1 MRVRCKGVA
10 SLAERGVKDNRLSR
24 GETHL
29 PHPNTA
35 VTILIMG
42 NHIKIKKL
50 YRATAER
57 GTDMTE
63 ALKTAFTTAT
73 TQMQTDVVGMLEV
86 ALPAGLAIFGIGFA
100 IRKGLGFF
108 KSIA

>member
-1 MRVRCKGVA
+1 MQREEQKTVA
-10 SLAERGVKDNRLSR
+10 FA

-29 PHPNTA
+29 PHPYTA
-35 VTILIMG
+35 VTIPTG

>member
-1 MRVRCKGVA
+1 
-10 SLAERGVKDNRLSR
+10 
-24 GETHL
+24 
-29 PHPNTA
+29 
-35 VTILIMG
+35 
-42 NHIKIKKL
+42 
-50 YRATAER
+50 
-57 GTDMTE
+57 MTE

-73 TQMQTDVVGMLEV
+73 TQMQTDVVGMLDV

>member
-1 MRVRCKGVA
+1 MG
-10 SLAERGVKDNRLSR
+10 SERLQAFTGGKTFPPLHVYK
-24 GETHL
+24 
-29 PHPNTA
+29 A
-35 VTILIMG
+35 VTILTG

-50 YRATAER
+50 YTATAER

>member
-1 MRVRCKGVA
+1 MQGSGFPCR
-10 SLAERGVKDNRLSR
+10 ERSERQQAFT

-29 PHPNTA
+29 PHPYTA
-35 VTILIMG
+35 VTIPITG

-73 TQMQTDVVGMLEV
+73 TQMQTDVIGMLEV

>member
-1 MRVRCKGVA
+1 MQGSSFPCR
-10 SLAERGVKDNRLSR
+10 ERSERQQAFT

-29 PHPNTA
+29 PHPYTA
-35 VTILIMG
+35 VTIPTG

-57 GTDMTE
+57 GTNMTE

>member
-1 MRVRCKGVA
+1 MQGSGFPCR
-10 SLAERGVKDNRLSR
+10 ERSERQQAFT

-29 PHPNTA
+29 PPPLHGGDNPHGESHKN
-35 VTILIMG
+35 
-42 NHIKIKKL
+42 KKL

-73 TQMQTDVVGMLEV
+73 TQMQTDVIGMLEV

>member
-1 MRVRCKGVA
+1 MRVRCKGAA
-10 SLAERGVKDNRLSR
+10 SLAERGAKDSGFCGGDTSPPPLHGGDNPYRES
-24 GETHL
+24 HK
-29 PHPNTA
+29 
-35 VTILIMG
+35 
-42 NHIKIKKL
+42 KIKKL

>member
-1 MRVRCKGVA
+1 MQREGQKTVA
-10 SLAERGVKDNRLSR
+10 FA

-35 VTILIMG
+35 VTIPTG

-50 YRATAER
+50 YTATAER

>member
-1 MRVRCKGVA
+1 MQREEQKTVA
-10 SLAERGVKDNRLSR
+10 FA

-29 PHPNTA
+29 PPHPYTA
-35 VTILIMG
+35 VTIPTG

-57 GTDMTE
+57 GTNMTE